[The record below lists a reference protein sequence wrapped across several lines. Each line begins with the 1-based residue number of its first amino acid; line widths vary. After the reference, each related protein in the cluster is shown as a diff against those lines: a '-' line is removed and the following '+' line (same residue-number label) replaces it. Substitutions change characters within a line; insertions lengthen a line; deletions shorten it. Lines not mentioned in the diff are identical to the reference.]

1 MKKIALVVAGLI
13 TTACGM
19 ENNNAAVKAS
29 APVLTHRTLAGKH
42 ADSLYEAMENSGIQP
57 QRVNGRVIIGAINL
71 VAKSAWC
78 RVVMNAT
85 QDAECQF
92 TKDGEQVAVKDAAL
106 AKRAA
111 KALDA
116 AGAQTMH
123 AIYGVNNYEASDITC
138 TRGVGPL
145 ALTRCELDVRK
156 RDDDDKPQSEKQ
168 ISGEQAK
175 SLYSALESAGI
186 SAETVDG
193 RPIAGAVTLKADE
206 FRCQQRFDANLSK
219 HCEADKKGQR
229 LQEVDSSL
237 FESLVSMLDEQG
249 AQVNPRLV
257 GATNYAIT
265 KVSCQMTVLAQPV
278 YECSFDVAK

>member
-13 TTACGM
+13 TTACGI
-19 ENNNAAVKAS
+19 ENNNAAVKALE
-29 APVLTHRTLAGKH
+29 PVKAHRTLTGKH
-42 ADSLYEAMENSGIQP
+42 ADSLFDSMANAGIEA
-57 QRVNGRVIIGAINL
+57 QRVNGRVIIGAVNL
-71 VAKSAWC
+71 VAEGAWC

-85 QDAECQF
+85 QDAECHF
-92 TKDGEQVAVKDAAL
+92 TKGQEQIAVKDAAL
-106 AKRAA
+106 AKKAA

-116 AGAQTMH
+116 AGARTMH
-123 AIYGVNNYEASDITC
+123 AIYGVINYEASAITC

-145 ALTRCELDVRK
+145 ALTRCELDVGK
-156 RDDDDKPQSEKQ
+156 KDDEDNSQSEKK

-186 SAETVDG
+186 SAETADG

-219 HCEADKKGQR
+219 HCEAEKEGER
-229 LQEVDSSL
+229 LKEVSSSL
-237 FESLVSMLDEQG
+237 FEGLVSMLDEQG
-249 AQVNPRLV
+249 AQVDPRLV

-278 YECSFDVAK
+278 YECSFDLVK